1 MIAEIIINS
10 NAKALN
16 KVFDYII
23 PKGLETVIRIGS
35 RVFVPFGKGN
45 GKVEDGFVINIKPSS
60 EFANKE
66 ILRIDEIDSISVD
79 RIELS
84 KLMSYKYFCNIVD
97 CIKLMIPPGTGNKNI
112 NNRMKSKVGNFVY
125 LKLPIEE
132 VDEIKNENHRRAL
145 SFLKQNDGLYI
156 SDLEELADVSRAVL
170 KTMEKNQYIEIK
182 KENIERNPFAFKQIT
197 KDEPKELN
205 DEQKE
210 CYDTVAKDIDAGV
223 NNNYLLF
230 GITGS
235 GKTEI
240 YMQLIAKVIE
250 QGKSAI
256 LLVPEI
262 SLTPQMTN
270 RFLARFGDKIA
281 VLHSRLS
288 SGERYD
294 EWNKIKD
301 GRARIV
307 IGARSAIFAPLTN
320 IGIII
325 IDEEHDLSYK
335 SEMQPRYDVR
345 DLAKYMAK
353 QGSFPLVLGSATPD
367 ICDYYLAQESN
378 YKLIKLSKRANTNAT
393 LPKSKIVDMRLELSN
408 GNHSM
413 ISMEL
418 QNEIQKNIDNGEQI
432 ILFLNRRGYSTF
444 VMCRDCGYV
453 AKCNNCN
460 ISLTYHKYENKLKC
474 HYCGMEKP
482 VIKEC
487 PNCNSTK
494 VKYFG
499 SGTQK
504 LEDEISRL
512 FPEVSMIRMDIDTV
526 SKKNSHEEILSRFIN
541 EKIDILIGTQ
551 MVAKG
556 HDFSNVTLVGIL
568 SADSILNFGDY
579 RAVEKTYQ
587 TIVQVSGRAG
597 RANKPG
603 RVIIQTYNP
612 DHYAITMAQEQQYEN
627 FYDSEI
633 ALRKML
639 NYPPFC
645 DIILIKFQGKDLN
658 EINKYSG
665 IIYRFLDKV
674 LADSNYV
681 VFKPVPS
688 PIDRIQGKY
697 RWRIIIKGKVSKKI
711 IETINYALNQIKEPQ
726 ETSII
731 VDINPNSMM

>member
-23 PKGLETVIRIGS
+23 PKELEKDIRVGS
-35 RVFVPFGKGN
+35 RVFVPFGKGD
-45 GKVEDGFVINIKPSS
+45 GKVEDGFVINIKESS

-66 ILRIDEIDSISVD
+66 IIRIDEVESISVD

-97 CIKLMIPPGTGNKNI
+97 CIKLMIPPGTGNKKA

-125 LKLPIEE
+125 LKLPIERI
-132 VDEIKNENHRRAL
+132 DEIKNVNHKRVL

-156 SDLEELADVSRAVL
+156 ADIEAIAGVSRAIL

-182 KENIERNPFAFKQIT
+182 EEKIERNPFALKHIT
-197 KDEPKELN
+197 QDKPKVLN

-210 CYDTVAKDIDAGV
+210 CYDIVSKDIDE
-223 NNNYLLF
+223 NIHNTYLLF

-250 QGKSAI
+250 QGKGAI

-270 RFLARFGDKIA
+270 RFLARFGNNIA

-301 GRARIV
+301 GRAQIV
-307 IGARSAIFAPLTN
+307 IGARSAIFAPLKK

-345 DLAKYMAK
+345 DLAKYIAK

-367 ICDYYLAQESN
+367 ICDYYNAQESKF
-378 YKLIKLSKRANTNAT
+378 KLIKLSKRANSNAT
-393 LPKSKIVDMRLELSN
+393 LPESKIVDMRLELAN

-413 ISMEL
+413 ISVEL
-418 QNEIQKNIDNGEQI
+418 QNEIQKNIKNGEQS

-453 AKCNNCN
+453 AKCKNCN

-474 HYCGMEKP
+474 HYCGMEMP

-487 PNCNSTK
+487 PECGSKK

-504 LEDEISRL
+504 LEDELSKL
-512 FPEVSMIRMDIDTV
+512 FPDITTIRMDIDTV
-526 SKKNSHEEILSRFIN
+526 SKKNSHEEILSKFID

-612 DHYAITMAQEQQYEN
+612 DHYAITMAQEQQYEK

-645 DIILIKFQGKDLN
+645 DIILIKFQGKSLD
-658 EINKYSG
+658 EIHKYSS
-665 IIYRFLDKV
+665 IIYKFLDKV
-674 LADSNYV
+674 LVDTKYV
-681 VFKPVPS
+681 VLKPVPS
-688 PIDRIQGKY
+688 PIDRIQNKY
-697 RWRIIIKGKVSKKI
+697 RWRIIIKGKITKKLV
-711 IETINYALNQIKEPQ
+711 ETINYTLNQIKNPVD
-726 ETSII
+726 TSIS